1 MRLRLLAASALLA
14 LAACATPPTDM
25 PAASA
30 GDGGWAEFKALYKEL
45 VEINTTPANGS
56 CTKAAEAMRARMSA
70 AGFPA
75 ENLHLII
82 PPMDSKD
89 GNLVAVMPGTDA
101 SKGAIMLLAHIDV
114 VNANREDWERD
125 PFILTEEDGYF
136 FARGS
141 KDDKSMAAIFA
152 DSLIRFHKEGY
163 KPERTIKMALT
174 CGEEGGSTN
183 GVRWMLENNRDLMA
197 AAFALNEGGNGVMD
211 PSGRYL
217 FNGVQ
222 AGEKTPM
229 NYTLEVTNGGGH
241 SSRPTPDNAIYELA
255 AALENV
261 AAYDFPVEFNEVTRG
276 YFLAMAD
283 ILGGEQA
290 ATIRAALEEGGAVAL
305 AKLKEDPTYN
315 SFLHTTC
322 VATGL
327 EAGHA
332 PNALPQRA
340 EANINCRLFPGR
352 SRAETGDA
360 LQAAIGDDT
369 VKVIFDR
376 TIADTPLNLPALTPE
391 IMDPIRK
398 LTEEMWP
405 GVPVVPAMLAGA
417 TDGRRMIDAGIP
429 TYGVSG
435 IFTDPEKTFQHGL
448 NERVPVKS
456 MMEGREFL
464 YRLTKLYAGGK

>member
-14 LAACATPPTDM
+14 LGACASAQAPET
-25 PAASA
+25 AAA
-30 GDGGWAEFKALYKEL
+30 TDGGWADFRALYKDL
-45 VEINTTPANGS
+45 VEIDTTPATGS
-56 CTKAAEAMRARMSA
+56 CTKAAEAMKVRMAA
-70 AGFPA
+70 AGFPS
-75 ENLHLII
+75 ENLHIII

-89 GNLVAVMPGTDA
+89 GNLVAVMPGSDA

-114 VNANREDWERD
+114 VNANREDWVRD
-125 PFILTEEDGYF
+125 PFVLTEEDGYF

-141 KDDKSMAAIFA
+141 KDDKAMAAIFA
-152 DSLIRFHKEGY
+152 DTLIRYQKEGY
-163 KPERTIKMALT
+163 RPARTIKMALT

-183 GVRWMLENNRDLMA
+183 GVRWMLEANRDLMDA
-197 AAFALNEGGNGVMD
+197 EFAINEGGNGIMD
-211 PSGRYL
+211 STGRYL
-217 FNGVQ
+217 YHGVQ

-255 AALENV
+255 DALGAV
-261 AAYDFPVEFNEVTRG
+261 AAYEFPVEFNEVTRG
-276 YFLAMAD
+276 YFTAMAD
-283 ILGGEQA
+283 IVGGEEG
-290 ATIRAALEEGGAVAL
+290 ATIRAALEEGGALAL
-305 AKLKEDPTYN
+305 EKLKENPTYN

-322 VATGL
+322 IATGL

-340 EANINCRLFPGR
+340 QSTINCRLFPGR

-360 LQAAIGDDT
+360 LEKAIGDDN
-369 VKVIFDR
+369 VKVIYDR
-376 TIADTPLNLPALTPE
+376 TIVDTPLQLPPLTPE

-405 GVPVVPAMLAGA
+405 GVPVVPALLAGA

-435 IFTDPEKTFQHGL
+435 IFIDPENTFQHGL

-456 MMEGREFL
+456 MKEGREFL
-464 YRLTKLYAGGK
+464 YRLTKIYAGGQ

>member
-14 LAACATPPTDM
+14 LGACASP
-25 PAASA
+25 PAADSPA
-30 GDGGWAEFKALYKEL
+30 TADNGWTDFKSLYKEL
-45 VEINTTPANGS
+45 VEINTSPANGS
-56 CTKAAEAMRARMSA
+56 CTKAAEAMKARLA
-70 AGFPA
+70 ASGFPE

-82 PPMDSKD
+82 PPTDSKD

-101 SKGAIMLLAHIDV
+101 TKGALMLLAHIDV

-125 PFILTEEDGYF
+125 PFVLTEEDGYF

-141 KDDKSMAAIFA
+141 KDDKAMAAIFA
-152 DSLIRFHKEGY
+152 DTMIRFQKEGY
-163 KPERTIKMALT
+163 RPERTVKMALT

-183 GVRWMLENNRDLMA
+183 GVRWMLEQNRDLMDA
-197 AAFALNEGGNGVMD
+197 EFALNEGGNGIMD
-211 PSGRYL
+211 SSGRYL
-217 FNGVQ
+217 YHGVQ

-229 NYTLEVTNGGGH
+229 NYKLEVTNGGGH
-241 SSRPTPDNAIYELA
+241 SSRPTPDNAIYDLA
-255 AALENV
+255 DALGAVSDYE
-261 AAYDFPVEFNEVTRG
+261 FPVEFNEVTRG
-276 YFLAMAD
+276 YFMAMAD
-283 ILGGEQA
+283 IVGGEEGE
-290 ATIRAALEEGGAVAL
+290 TIRAALQEGGAVAL
-305 AKLKEDPTYN
+305 EKLKENPTYN

-322 VATGL
+322 IATQL
-327 EAGHA
+327 DAGHA

-340 EANINCRLFPGR
+340 QANVNCRLFPGR

-360 LQAAIGDDT
+360 LEAAIGDEN
-369 VKVIFDR
+369 VKIIYDR
-376 TIADTPLNLPALTPE
+376 TIVDTPLQLPPLTSE
-391 IMDPIRK
+391 IMDPIRQ

-405 GVPVVPAMLAGA
+405 GVPVVPALLAGA

-435 IFTDPEKTFQHGL
+435 IFIDPENTYQHGL

-464 YRLTKLYAGGK
+464 YRLTKTYAGGK